1 MDEKKFVFI
10 IEYKMNTTTK
20 KQTLTNVLTPEN
32 NIVSYNFYAVSE
44 LKENVYTCSN
54 LILQYDGENIE
65 LPLSLQKDSIGY
77 FRALWTNNTVVD
89 ANLESI
95 GSWTIQFN
103 PNATILK
110 IKDNGIPN
118 NPEATIFL
126 PLCSNGDDTYTIGV
140 NTQGNLQNGLNDLV
154 SYQVQFYQPQNVV
167 SKKKRYNSLYVPFIA
182 TSTQQQNQQQQN
194 QQQEQNQQ
202 QQNQEQEQEQ
212 TVNIFC

>member
-1 MDEKKFVFI
+1 
-10 IEYKMNTTTK
+10 MNSNTK

-32 NIVSYNFYAVSE
+32 NIVAYNFYAVSE
-44 LKENVYTCSN
+44 LIENIYTCSN

-65 LPLSLQKDSIGY
+65 IPLSLKEDSVGY

-89 ANLESI
+89 ANLETV

-126 PLCSNGDDTYTIGV
+126 PLYSNDDKTYNIGT
-140 NTQGNLQNGLNDLV
+140 NTQGNLQNSQNELL
-154 SYQVQFYQPQNVV
+154 SYQVQFYQPQNIV
-167 SKKKRYNSLYVPFIA
+167 SEKKKYNSLYIPFIA
-182 TSTQQQNQQQQN
+182 TSTTKSQGQP
-194 QQQEQNQQ
+194 ELDEEQ
-202 QQNQEQEQEQ
+202 QQNQEQEQQQENQQEQ
-212 TVNIFC
+212 TVNVFC

>member
-1 MDEKKFVFI
+1 
-10 IEYKMNTTTK
+10 MNATTK

-32 NIVSYNFYAVSE
+32 NIVAYNFYAVSK
-44 LKENVYTCSN
+44 LIENIYTCSN

-65 LPLSLQKDSIGY
+65 IPLSLKKHSVGY

-89 ANLESI
+89 ANLEI
-95 GSWTIQFN
+95 VGSWTVQFN

-126 PLCSNGDDTYTIGV
+126 PLYSNDDKTYNIGT
-140 NTQGNLQNGLNDLV
+140 NTQGNLQNSKNGLV

-167 SKKKRYNSLYVPFIA
+167 SEKKRYNSLYVPFIA
-182 TSTQQQNQQQQN
+182 TSTIKSQGEQQQQEQEQQQNQQ
-194 QQQEQNQQ
+194 
-202 QQNQEQEQEQ
+202 
-212 TVNIFC
+212 